1 MCLSSS
7 LCGAWSAT
15 GISLLICVLYLII
28 LICFVFPFWIVSSLS
43 FGSVVSPVL
52 RKVKVSM
59 GTNPEKGK
67 NPVFQFLVKCAVKDL
82 RWPDATRSGQKETFY
97 RNTLFRE
104 WCPLLIPIFAK
115 SGSLSVFGVHGR
127 WGLFDRGRDTLP
139 ARECRISRRASP
151 SPTSDSGR
159 TLEILDLLLARWV
172 ISTKYKRLGK
182 NSRSANRFSLS
193 WLVIW
198 RLSSCWMS

>member
-1 MCLSSS
+1 M
-7 LCGAWSAT
+7 
-15 GISLLICVLYLII
+15 LYLII
-28 LICFVFPFWIVSSLS
+28 LICFVFPFWIVSSCPSKSKS
-43 FGSVVSPVL
+43 FDRNQPWE
-52 RKVKVSM
+52 RKIRF
-59 GTNPEKGK
+59 
-67 NPVFQFLVKCAVKDL
+67 FQFLVKCAV
-82 RWPDATRSGQKETFY
+82 RWPDAARSGQKETFY

-139 ARECRISRRASP
+139 ARECRISRGASP

-182 NSRSANRFSLS
+182 NCRSANRFSLI